1 MNQPTPI
8 RTELSQAEETLRLVA
23 KLPAPA
29 GLEARIQE
37 TLDAEPA
44 HAKVLRWPAERS
56 GGSEWRRGAAAAALV
71 AAIFGGTWVVY
82 SHVQP
87 SASFRAVEMPRVT
100 GSGSFSN
107 AGAMRTPQTLA
118 VPAETA
124 PKPADPAVQQTPS
137 AKKKAAPAAVA
148 R

>member
-8 RTELSQAEETLRLVA
+8 RTELSHAEETLRLVA

-29 GLEARIQE
+29 GLEVRIQE
-37 TLDAEPA
+37 TLDAAPVQTR
-44 HAKVLRWPAERS
+44 VLHWPAKRS
-56 GGSEWRRGAAAAALV
+56 SGSEWRRGAAAAALV
-71 AAIFGGTWVVY
+71 AAIFGGTWAVY
-82 SHVQP
+82 SRVQP

-118 VPAETA
+118 VPAEAA
-124 PKPADPAVQQTPS
+124 PRPADPAVKQTPS
-137 AKKKAAPAAVA
+137 AKKKAAPAAAA